1 MSDDAAREGG
11 AGRVLALDFGDRR
24 IGIALSDPLGLS
36 AQPLMTLVRSSWDRD
51 LERIRALAR
60 EHEVRR
66 IVVGLP
72 LDMDGGRGPRV
83 RLTEVF
89 IERVQRATGLPVIP
103 WDERLTTVQAERI
116 LLEGDVSRARRRA
129 VIDQVAAVIVLQAYL
144 DSRRYAGGGDD
155 EGPMGEAT

>member
-1 MSDDAAREGG
+1 MGDDAAHGRL

-24 IGIALSDPLGLS
+24 IGIALSDPMGL
-36 AQPLMTLVRSSWDRD
+36 AARPLLTLRRTSWERD
-51 LERIRALAR
+51 LEAIRHLVR
-60 EHEVRR
+60 EHDVRR

-83 RLTEVF
+83 RLTEAF
-89 IERVQRATGLPVIP
+89 IERVRRATGLPVVP

-129 VIDQVAAVIVLQAYL
+129 VIDQVAAVIVLQTYL
-144 DSRRYAGGGDD
+144 DAQRAAKDAG
-155 EGPMGEAT
+155 